1 MSGHMSSTE
10 LGQAA
15 YTLFDV
21 CVVRRGY
28 GGIAGNPG
36 GDNNLEV
43 AIGSYKPSV
52 RCNTGAIPGPP
63 WLSCVNI
70 FADMRADRDPIVF
83 GQRGPGVE
91 TKLPF
96 FLRSGKSNNSFCRP

>member
-1 MSGHMSSTE
+1 MSSTE

-52 RCNTGAIPGPP
+52 RCNTGATPGPP
-63 WLSCVNI
+63 WRSCVNI
-70 FADMRADRDPIVF
+70 FADMHADRDPIVF

-91 TKLPF
+91 RKLPF
-96 FLRSGKSNNSFCRP
+96 FLRSGKSNNSFCHP